1 MVLPFIIGGL
11 GVAIGAMVG
20 ACTAH
25 AAGAK
30 DREAAK
36 YHRTIAN
43 ELSSNY
49 SQLEK
54 RYQELEQQSQKQ
66 ILDLTLINARSE
78 MEKDALRLALRLQ
91 SHIIR
96 LMQDI
101 QLVPTTQ
108 ALRELQQAANCINPV
123 LLQLREEP
131 IRFSYAYYFKV
142 YQQALMLE
150 RSSESLN
157 LPDGVSITNL

>member
-11 GVAIGAMVG
+11 SAAVAAVAG
-20 ACTAH
+20 ACVAH

-43 ELSSNY
+43 ELTVDY
-49 SQLEK
+49 HKLEK
-54 RYQELEQQSQKQ
+54 RYQELEQASQRE
-66 ILDLTLINARSE
+66 IEELTRINARSE

-150 RSSESLN
+150 RSSEPLN

>member
-11 GVAIGAMVG
+11 GAAVAAVTG
-20 ACTAH
+20 ACVAH

-43 ELSSNY
+43 ELTVDY
-49 SQLEK
+49 HKLEK
-54 RYQELEQQSQKQ
+54 RYQELEQKSQQQ
-66 ILDLTLINARSE
+66 ISDLTLINARSE

-91 SHIIR
+91 ARIIQ

-101 QLVPTTQ
+101 QLFPTVQ
-108 ALRELQQAANCINPV
+108 ALRELQQAVECTNPV

-131 IRFSYAYYFKV
+131 IRFSYAYYFQV
-142 YQQALMLE
+142 YNQALRLE
-150 RSSESLN
+150 QSGAYSSLS
-157 LPDGVSITNL
+157 D

>member
-43 ELSSNY
+43 ELTNNY
-49 SQLEK
+49 HQLEK
-54 RYQELEQQSQKQ
+54 CYQELEKKSLEK
-66 ILDLTLINARSE
+66 IEELTLINARSE

-91 SHIIR
+91 ANLIR
-96 LMQDI
+96 LMHDI
-101 QLVPTTQ
+101 QLSPTLE
-108 ALRELQQAANCINPV
+108 ALQQLRQAVNYTNQV
-123 LLQLREEP
+123 LLHLREEP

-142 YQQALMLE
+142 YAQALHLE
-150 RSSESLN
+150 QSMEYMKISGQL
-157 LPDGVSITNL
+157 